1 MLIQISN
8 LTKKYRDYTALDA
21 ISLQIASGKII
32 GLLGANGSGKT
43 TLLKILSGLIHGYS
57 GEVLIDHH
65 APSPHTKSLLAYLP
79 DKSLLPPHYSIQ
91 SACKFFSDFYADFN
105 TTRAQEYCH
114 ELGLDTKARL
124 KSLSKGNQEKV
135 ALLLT
140 LARDARLYLLDE
152 PIVGVDAIFREKLL
166 GFLAR
171 LRGKDST
178 IIIATHLITYVQDLL
193 DEVIFIQDG
202 AIKLHQETPLLLA
215 QNPSL
220 ESCFKEFFS
229 C

>member
-32 GLLGANGSGKT
+32 GLLGGNGSGKT

-65 APSPHTKSLLAYLP
+65 APSPHT
-79 DKSLLPPHYSIQ
+79 KSLLPPHYSIQ

-135 ALLLT
+135 ALILT

-220 ESCFKEFFS
+220 ESYFKEFFS

>member
-1 MLIQISN
+1 MLVQISN

-21 ISLQIASGKII
+21 ISLQIQSGKII

-43 TLLKILSGLIHGYS
+43 TLFKILSGLVSDYK
-57 GEVLIDHH
+57 GEVLIDYHT
-65 APSPHTKSLLAYLP
+65 PSPHTKSLLAYLP
-79 DKSLLPPHYSIQ
+79 DKSLLPLHYSIQ
-91 SACKFFSDFYADFN
+91 SACKFFSDFYTDFN
-105 TTRAQEYCH
+105 TMRAEEYCH
-114 ELGLDTKARL
+114 ELGLDAKVKL

-152 PIVGVDAIFREKLL
+152 PIVGVDAIFRERLL

-171 LRGKDST
+171 LRTEESS
-178 IIIATHLITYVQDLL
+178 IIIATHLITYVQNLL

-202 AIKLHQETPLLLA
+202 AIKLHQETSLLLA
-215 QNPSL
+215 QNPNL
-220 ESCFKEFFS
+220 EGYFKEFFS